1 MGRKKDTP
9 DQKEAKRLKKVVP
22 LQQPTESEK
31 ELIQEGLNQAG
42 TKIVQEHQ
50 DPFLKLQAETMAR
63 RLGKVD
69 AFIDKLILEEGSD
82 NLSPESIIQ
91 LLISKARHKAFVH
104 TSDTYNSRVLVW
116 LIEMILCEADAV
128 FAITKAHLVAE
139 QLPTT

>member
-9 DQKEAKRLKKVVP
+9 EQKEAKRLKKCVK
-22 LQQPTESEK
+22 LEQPTETEK
-31 ELIQEGLNQAG
+31 EIIQEGINQAG
-42 TKIVQEHQ
+42 NKFVQENQ
-50 DPFLKLQAETMAR
+50 DPLLKLQAETMAR

-82 NLSPESIIQ
+82 NLSPEKIIQ

-116 LIEMILCEADAV
+116 LIEMILSEADAV

-139 QLPTT
+139 DPPA